1 MTLGE
6 FSAIVEKALKTLP
19 KEFQNILKEKQVG
32 IVMRSKMPKEVRNKY
47 PGQVVFGMF
56 IGVTY
61 GHFTIMQTEPTRIE
75 LYKESF
81 ELHFKDEKRMKQE
94 IAKTVLHEV
103 GHYFGFTEKR
113 LHDLH
118 LG

>member
-1 MTLGE
+1 
-6 FSAIVEKALKTLP
+6 
-19 KEFQNILKEKQVG
+19 
-32 IVMRSKMPKEVRNKY
+32 MPKEVKKKY

-61 GHFTIMQTEPTRIE
+61 GHFTVMQNEPTRIE
-75 LYKESF
+75 LYKDSF
-81 ELHFKDEKRMKQE
+81 ERNFKDETRIKQE

-103 GHYFGFTEKR
+103 GHYFGFSEKK

>member
-1 MTLGE
+1 MNLGD
-6 FSAIVEKALKTLP
+6 FGAIVQKALKTLP
-19 KEFQNILKEKQVG
+19 KEFREILKKKQVG
-32 IVMRSKMPKEVRNKY
+32 VVIRAKMPKEVKNKY

-56 IGVTY
+56 IGVTF
-61 GHFTIMQTEPTRIE
+61 GHFTLMQTEPTRIE

-81 ELHFKDEKRMKQE
+81 EMHFKDETRMKHE

-103 GHYFGFTEKR
+103 GHYFGFTEQR